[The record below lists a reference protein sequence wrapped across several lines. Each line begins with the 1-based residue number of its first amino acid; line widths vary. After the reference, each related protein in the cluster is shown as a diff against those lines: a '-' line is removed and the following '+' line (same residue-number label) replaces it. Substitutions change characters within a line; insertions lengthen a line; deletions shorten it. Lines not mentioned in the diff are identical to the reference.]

1 MVGLLIMLVFI
12 LVCVILW
19 AVKASNDEDE
29 LLRNKNT
36 AAPSTT
42 TNETQT
48 TEGETQTADTAPND
62 GSTPTTAQ
70 PAAQG
75 APLTR
80 EELDRLLFKY
90 HDKLFGTI
98 VKAILMAMFL
108 SSVISGF
115 VGFIIFVIYS
125 IHIYY

>member
-1 MVGLLIMLVFI
+1 MVGLLIMLFFI

-19 AVKASNDEDE
+19 AVKASKDEDE

-36 AAPSTT
+36 AAPSTSD
-42 TNETQT
+42 NETQI
-48 TEGETQTADTAPND
+48 ADNAPND
-62 GSTPTTAQ
+62 GNTPTQSQ

-108 SSVISGF
+108 WSAIGGIIA
-115 VGFIIFVIYS
+115 GFIVAAS
-125 IHIYY
+125 VR

>member
-1 MVGLLIMLVFI
+1 MVGLLIMLFFI

-19 AVKASNDEDE
+19 AVKASKDEDE

-36 AAPSTT
+36 AAPSTSD
-42 TNETQT
+42 NETQI
-48 TEGETQTADTAPND
+48 ADNAPND
-62 GSTPTTAQ
+62 GSTPTQSQ
-70 PAAQG
+70 PTAQG

-108 SSVISGF
+108 WSAIGGIIA
-115 VGFIIFVIYS
+115 GFIVAAS
-125 IHIYY
+125 VR

>member
-1 MVGLLIMLVFI
+1 MVGLLIMLFFI

-19 AVKASNDEDE
+19 AVKASKDEDE

-36 AAPSTT
+36 AAPSTSD
-42 TNETQT
+42 NETQI
-48 TEGETQTADTAPND
+48 ADNAPND
-62 GSTPTTAQ
+62 GSTPTQSQ

-90 HDKLFGTI
+90 HDKQFGTI

-108 SSVISGF
+108 WSAIGGIIA
-115 VGFIIFVIYS
+115 GFIVAAS
-125 IHIYY
+125 VH

>member
-1 MVGLLIMLVFI
+1 MVGLLIMLFFI

-19 AVKASNDEDE
+19 AVKASKDEDE

-36 AAPSTT
+36 AAPSTSD
-42 TNETQT
+42 NETQI
-48 TEGETQTADTAPND
+48 ADNAPND
-62 GSTPTTAQ
+62 GSTPTQSQ

-108 SSVISGF
+108 WSAIGGIIA
-115 VGFIIFVIYS
+115 GFIVAAS
-125 IHIYY
+125 VH

>member
-1 MVGLLIMLVFI
+1 MLFFI

-19 AVKASNDEDE
+19 AVKASKDEDE

-36 AAPSTT
+36 AAPSTSD
-42 TNETQT
+42 NETQI
-48 TEGETQTADTAPND
+48 ADNAPND
-62 GSTPTTAQ
+62 GSTPTQSQ

-108 SSVISGF
+108 WSAIGGIVA
-115 VGFIIFVIYS
+115 GFIVAAS
-125 IHIYY
+125 VH

>member
-1 MVGLLIMLVFI
+1 MVGLLIMLFFI

-42 TNETQT
+42 
-48 TEGETQTADTAPND
+48 EGETQTADNAPND

-70 PAAQG
+70 PSAQG

-98 VKAILMAMFL
+98 VKAILMALFL
-108 SSVISGF
+108 WSAIGGIIA
-115 VGFIIFVIYS
+115 GFIVAAS
-125 IHIYY
+125 VR

>member
-36 AAPSTT
+36 AAPSTN
-42 TNETQT
+42 NETQT
-48 TEGETQTADTAPND
+48 TEGETQTADNAPND
-62 GSTPTTAQ
+62 GSTPTQSQ

-108 SSVISGF
+108 WSAIGGIIA
-115 VGFIIFVIYS
+115 GFIVAAS
-125 IHIYY
+125 VR

>member
-1 MVGLLIMLVFI
+1 MVGLLIMLFFI

-19 AVKASNDEDE
+19 AVKASKDEDE

-36 AAPSTT
+36 AAPSTSD
-42 TNETQT
+42 NEM
-48 TEGETQTADTAPND
+48 QTADNAPND
-62 GSTPTTAQ
+62 GSTPTQSQ

-108 SSVISGF
+108 WSAIGGIIA
-115 VGFIIFVIYS
+115 GFIVAAS
-125 IHIYY
+125 VR

>member
-1 MVGLLIMLVFI
+1 MVGLLIMLFFI

-19 AVKASNDEDE
+19 AVKASKDEDE

-36 AAPSTT
+36 AAPSTSD
-42 TNETQT
+42 NETQI
-48 TEGETQTADTAPND
+48 ADNAPND
-62 GSTPTTAQ
+62 GSTPTQSQ

-98 VKAILMAMFL
+98 VKAILMAMFIW
-108 SSVISGF
+108 SAIGGIIA
-115 VGFIIFVIYS
+115 GFIVAAS
-125 IHIYY
+125 VH

>member
-1 MVGLLIMLVFI
+1 MVGILIMLAFI
-12 LVCVILW
+12 LACVILW
-19 AVKASNDEDE
+19 AVKTSNDENE

-36 AAPSTT
+36 AASSTSDD
-42 TNETQT
+42 
-48 TEGETQTADTAPND
+48 ETQTADDAPND

-90 HDKLFGTI
+90 HDKLFSTI
-98 VKAILMAMFL
+98 VKAILMAMFIWSAIGGIL
-108 SSVISGF
+108 AGLIVAASV
-115 VGFIIFVIYS
+115 
-125 IHIYY
+125 H

>member
-1 MVGLLIMLVFI
+1 MLFFI

-19 AVKASNDEDE
+19 AVKASKDEDE

-42 TNETQT
+42 DNETQT
-48 TEGETQTADTAPND
+48 TDNAPND
-62 GSTPTTAQ
+62 GSTPTQSQ

-108 SSVISGF
+108 WSAIGGIIA
-115 VGFIIFVIYS
+115 GFIVAAS
-125 IHIYY
+125 VR

>member
-1 MVGLLIMLVFI
+1 MVGLLIMLFFI

-19 AVKASNDEDE
+19 AVKASKDEDE

-36 AAPSTT
+36 AAPSTN
-42 TNETQT
+42 NETQT
-48 TEGETQTADTAPND
+48 TEGETQTADNAPND
-62 GSTPTTAQ
+62 GSTPTQSQ

-108 SSVISGF
+108 WSAIGGIIA
-115 VGFIIFVIYS
+115 GFIVAAS
-125 IHIYY
+125 VR